1 MSEAT
6 LHEGPCR
13 HPYRILFPL
22 GWGLAW
28 AGLLPWAWFGFG
40 EATTYPR
47 DLHALI
53 LVQAALLSCAA
64 GFLFT
69 MLPRRTGSAAPR
81 PGQLAFCTLA
91 PPFITLLAYTDQ
103 LGLAHL
109 VWLFEA
115 LLLLQF
121 ALHRLYGRASKRR
134 APVAFLWVPIGL
146 TMGIGGAIL
155 AAIRSLD
162 GGLNLSDWV
171 FGQLLL
177 TQGLFLCL
185 AFGVGNLF
193 IPLTSHKQ
201 SSLDADQNPRARL
214 HFLGHALAALT
225 LVASFAMEAY
235 VDANSG
241 RLLRSLTALLVLVFA
256 AGIHRPPTIAG
267 TQRKLIWLACWCIPV
282 GLLLTVL
289 IPWHPQIGLHV
300 LFIGGFAMLTFSVAL
315 HVALA
320 HSGGQHLV
328 SMPVAQTRAFGMLLA
343 IALACRIAAELNPE
357 RQFTWIGAGA
367 ITFLAALLPWGLLVL
382 PRTLPLLR
390 KPKAP

>member
-1 MSEAT
+1 MNEVPPY
-6 LHEGPCR
+6 EGPCR

-22 GWGLAW
+22 GWALAW

-40 EATTYPR
+40 EAASYPR

-81 PGQLAFCTLA
+81 PWQLAVCTLV
-91 PPFITLLAYTDQ
+91 PPAMALLAYADHI
-103 LGLAHL
+103 GLAHL
-109 VWLFEA
+109 VWLSEA
-115 LLLLQF
+115 VLLLGFSLR
-121 ALHRLYGRASKRR
+121 RLYGAASKRR
-134 APVAFLWVPIGL
+134 APIAFMWVPIGL
-146 TMGIGGAIL
+146 AMSVAGATL
-155 AAIRSLD
+155 AAMHHLQQ
-162 GGLNLSDWV
+162 NLSLSYWV

-177 TQGLFLCL
+177 TQGIFLCL

-201 SSLDADQNPRARL
+201 SSVDADQNPRAMQ
-214 HFLGHALAALT
+214 HWLGHGLAALA
-225 LVASFAMEAY
+225 LLASFALEAQGNL
-235 VDANSG
+235 DGG
-241 RLLRSLTALLVLVFA
+241 RLLRSLTALVVLIAA
-256 AGIHRPPTIAG
+256 AGIHRPPTVPG
-267 TQRKLIWLACWCIPV
+267 TQRWLIWLACWCMPL

-289 IPWHPQIGLHV
+289 TPLHPQIGLHV

-320 HSGGQHLV
+320 HGGAQHLV
-328 SMPVAQTRAFGMLLA
+328 STAVPQTRAFGLLLIA
-343 IALACRIAAELNPE
+343 ALACRIAAELNPE
-357 RQFTWIGAGA
+357 HQFTWIGAGA

-390 KPKAP
+390 KPKAS